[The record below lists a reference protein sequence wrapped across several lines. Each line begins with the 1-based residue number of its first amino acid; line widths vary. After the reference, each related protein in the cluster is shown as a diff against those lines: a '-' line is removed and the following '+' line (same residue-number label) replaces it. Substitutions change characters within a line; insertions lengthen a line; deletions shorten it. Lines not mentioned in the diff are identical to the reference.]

1 MAGQTIYA
9 LIALTVGI
17 GANLEVRGVYAERE
31 RREPSI
37 GRGRWSVG
45 HNRREGAL
53 AVERCSFVSA
63 VAEVAQESW
72 DLQGASFP
80 SASENLHLATD
91 SPRIDI
97 PLVDLRPGP
106 SPRTQPLCSAH
117 VALLVELGGNWP
129 PVVVRRGDFRIVDG
143 HHRVEAARRLGLAT
157 ISGYFFEGSDDD
169 AYLDAVRLNIR
180 HGLVLTMA
188 ERREAARLILS
199 RHPDW
204 ADRRVSA
211 ICGLSRSTV
220 GEVRRTSPLETQD
233 RPNVKDGRLDK
244 RVGRD
249 GRSRPVDS
257 DALRV
262 RIAELVAR
270 EPSASLRSVA
280 RVAGASPE
288 TVRAVRNDLR
298 SGAYSRGACEPPAE
312 VPHAFGSTSPGREFF
327 DWFSRTQVG
336 PDDPV
341 AYAADI
347 PLSRVYE
354 VADEARQRAA
364 RWQSFADLVERR
376 AR

>member
-1 MAGQTIYA
+1 M
-9 LIALTVGI
+9 IALTVWI
-17 GANLEVRGVYAERE
+17 GRFGRSRGVDAQLQPRGSSLERVQA
-31 RREPSI
+31 ST
-37 GRGRWSVG
+37 G
-45 HNRREGAL
+45 HNGRVGAW
-53 AVERCSFVSA
+53 AVGRYSIVTA
-63 VAEVAQESW
+63 IAEAGQESW
-72 DLQGASFP
+72 LLQRAGFP
-80 SASENLHLATD
+80 SASEELGLATD

-106 SPRTQPLCSAH
+106 SPRAQPLCGAH
-117 VALLVELGGNWP
+117 VDLLVELGGNWP
-129 PVVVRRGDFRIVDG
+129 PVVVRRGDLQIIDG

-157 ISGYFFEGSDDD
+157 ISGYFVDGSDDD

-211 ICGLSRSTV
+211 ICGLSHSTV
-220 GEVRRTSPLETQD
+220 GEVRRTSPPESQD
-233 RPNVKDGRLDK
+233 CPSVGHARLDK

-257 DALRV
+257 DALRA
-262 RIAELVAR
+262 RIAEFVAAA
-270 EPSASLRSVA
+270 PSASLRSVA

-298 SGAYSRGACEPPAE
+298 LGAPSPSTSEPASAG
-312 VPHAFGSTSPGREFF
+312 VPHAFGSTTPGREFF

-336 PDDPV
+336 PNDPV
-341 AYAADI
+341 VYSADI

-354 VADEARQRAA
+354 VADEARERAS
-364 RWQSFADLVERR
+364 RWQAFADLVERR

>member
-1 MAGQTIYA
+1 
-9 LIALTVGI
+9 
-17 GANLEVRGVYAERE
+17 
-31 RREPSI
+31 
-37 GRGRWSVG
+37 
-45 HNRREGAL
+45 
-53 AVERCSFVSA
+53 VSA
-63 VAEVAQESW
+63 VAEVGLESW
-72 DLQGASFP
+72 GLQGAPFLS
-80 SASENLHLATD
+80 SSENLCSATD

-97 PLVDLRPGP
+97 PVVDLRPGL
-106 SPRTQPLCSAH
+106 SPRAQPLCSAH

-129 PVVVRRGDFRIVDG
+129 PVVVRRADLQIVDG
-143 HHRVEAARRLGLAT
+143 HHRVEAARRLGLDT

-204 ADRRVSA
+204 ADRRVAA

-220 GEVRRTSPLETQD
+220 GEVRRTSSLESEH
-233 RPNVKDGRLDK
+233 RPDVKDGRLEK
-244 RVGRD
+244 RIGRD
-249 GRSRPVDS
+249 GRSRPVDA
-257 DALRV
+257 DALRL

-298 SGAYSRGACEPPAE
+298 SGSSSRSESEPGPVE
-312 VPHAFGSTSPGREFF
+312 VPHAFGSTTPGRQFF
-327 DWFSRTQVG
+327 EWFSRTQVG

-341 AYAADI
+341 VYAADI

-364 RWQSFADLVERR
+364 RWHAFADLVESR